1 MAEKKKRAGAQP
13 DLASIGGIV
22 LALGGIVGGL
32 LLEGGKIQDIGQIT
46 AAIIVLCGTL
56 GAVMV
61 STPMRVLKGAFSR
74 LGKVFVDTNESPDA
88 VIESLIEYATKAR
101 RSGLVSLETEAL
113 TIQDPFLRKAM
124 NLAVDGTDMQELRS
138 MMELEIHLEEGRA
151 LAEAKVFDSAG
162 GYAPTI
168 GIIGAVT
175 GLIQVMK
182 NLANTDEVGH
192 GIASAFVATLYGV
205 GIANIVFL
213 PAANKIRASV
223 HRRTELR
230 ELMLEGVLGI
240 VEGLNPKLIRSKLE
254 AFQEPAAP
262 AKSAATAQ
270 PRPVQK
276 VSVAS

>member
-1 MAEKKKRAGAQP
+1 MAGKKKPGSAQP
-13 DLASIGGIV
+13 DFASIGGIA

-61 STPMRVLKGAFSR
+61 STPMRVLKGAFRR
-74 LGKVFVDTNESPDA
+74 LGRVFLDTDESPDA
-88 VIESLIEYATKAR
+88 VIESLIDFATKAR
-101 RSGLVSLETEAL
+101 RSGLVSLEHEAL
-113 TIQDPFLRKAM
+113 AIRDGFLRKAM
-124 NLAVDGTDMQELRS
+124 NLAVDGTDTQELRS

-205 GIANIVFL
+205 GIANIIFL

-230 ELMLEGVLGI
+230 ELMLEGVIGI

-254 AFQEPAAP
+254 AYQEPGALP
-262 AKSAATAQ
+262 KSAKG
-270 PRPVQK
+270 PRPVEK